1 MRRTRIRKGRLS
13 LGSTF
18 MVAATVLSLAGLSA
32 LPAAAEVY
40 HLKLRNGTSIDTAY
54 QPKQASWDPS
64 MVLFLTDAGNWVG
77 IPQKDVESV
86 QSESQ
91 VRGYGVALNFN
102 TVAIGWAPNDAPEAT
117 AANAQSAAMQALQN
131 IMQRQEEES
140 HYTIPQFVSTDQTQ
154 GIPARFVGIAPGMPA
169 PQPQAIPIPIPV
181 PSAAS
186 APASVPPSVSNQ

>member
-1 MRRTRIRKGRLS
+1 M
-13 LGSTF
+13 
-18 MVAATVLSLAGLSA
+18 
-32 LPAAAEVY
+32 Y

-54 QPKQASWDPS
+54 QPQQAAWDPS

-117 AANAQSAAMQALQN
+117 AATAQSASTQALRQN

-154 GIPARFVGIAPGMPA
+154 GIPARFVGVAPGMPA

-186 APASVPPSVSNQ
+186 APTAAPPSVANQ